1 MFILTNQSDTIYLYM
16 LIVAPTIVYLS
27 LFTSLVFSILLF
39 IVLVANP
46 KSRINRVF
54 ALFLFFGAVW
64 GFFIG
69 LWGFDITAYQERTI
83 GIIATVF
90 GIYPTVISYFFFGL
104 IFLRKP
110 YKLWFLY
117 AIPTYIFF
125 SYLTTTDAII
135 SYAQKPFPGG
145 LGVHQRSIEGDYLIP
160 AVLWGASFVLILA
173 VYLIRELFKK
183 TSDKVHF
190 QKVRLLLI
198 DTVVVSSLVIAY
210 NLNSA
215 FWSFPLDIVGMLLAA
230 IILTYGL
237 LRFELVDVNVNLRNT
252 LVNVIFAIFL
262 SGFYSLFIIL
272 IRFLVPNH
280 LDNYIWWPAI
290 ITAIYMTSI
299 SLPIRERILR
309 FVDVTFYR
317 TRYDYRETI
326 NKFTEKVGETLDLEE
341 LSRSIIKTIKETF
354 NAESVHIFVLQNRRY
369 ESLNCSKDCYF
380 ERDEPFIKFLH
391 TRDEII
397 DDQDIHLTSLE
408 EKKLLH
414 LEPKIIIPLK
424 AGDELNGILF
434 VGPRFSED
442 YYSQEDKN
450 LLTTLGQASSIALK
464 NALLYEEVVN
474 NKKEIEKLLGHER
487 EVNESKNEFV
497 SIVSHYLR
505 TPLTTIK
512 GYSDLLLQG
521 GNKPEE
527 VKEYTNHAF
536 NEQKRLA
543 SLVEDLII
551 ISSLEKGQL
560 SLIMTNVSIDS
571 IINKVVD
578 DFTSLATEKGI
589 FLKIKKGENVGNVKV
604 DLQKIG
610 QAISNIVD
618 NAIKFTRIG
627 GVTIGVRRNNSDL
640 EVYVKDT
647 GIGIDT
653 EEVPK
658 LFQKF
663 HRGTSI
669 KTLNFEGTG
678 LGLYITKLII
688 EAHNGEI
695 KVSSELGKGSEFC
708 IYLPLD

>member
-1 MFILTNQSDTIYLYM
+1 MVVINPLMVL
-16 LIVAPTIVYLS
+16 LS
-27 LFTSLVFSILLF
+27 LFTSLIFSILLVITWVANSKSSLNRLF
-39 IVLVANP
+39 SIFLVSGILWGLFVALWGMNITPFQEYLVLVAVTN
-46 KSRINRVF
+46 
-54 ALFLFFGAVW
+54 L
-64 GFFIG
+64 
-69 LWGFDITAYQERTI
+69 
-83 GIIATVF
+83 
-90 GIYPTVISYFFFGL
+90 GIYPAVLSYFFFGL
-104 IFLRKP
+104 VFLNKSYKP
-110 YKLWFLY
+110 WLLY
-117 AIPTYIFF
+117 AIPTFIIFSLLSF
-125 SYLTTTDAII
+125 SDKVTYVADKA
-135 SYAQKPFPGG
+135 FPGG
-145 LGVHQRSIEGDYLIP
+145 YGPHQRSGTGDLLYLTV
-160 AVLWGASFVLILA
+160 AWGGSFIVILII
-173 VYLIRELFKK
+173 YLVRDLLKK
-183 TSDKVHF
+183 SKDKNHT
-190 QKVRLLLI
+190 QKVKLFLITTVILTTFVILYNVTPSLWNYPIDIFGLL
-198 DTVVVSSLVIAY
+198 V
-210 NLNSA
+210 
-215 FWSFPLDIVGMLLAA
+215 AA
-230 IILTYGL
+230 ALLTYGIL
-237 LRFELVDVNVNLRNT
+237 KYELVDVNVRLRNT
-252 LVNVIFAIFL
+252 LVNIIFAIFL
-262 SGFYSLFIIL
+262 AGAYSLLIIVLRFFIPT
-272 IRFLVPNH
+272 RF
-280 LDNYIWWPAI
+280 DNYIWWPAI
-290 ITAIYMTSI
+290 IAAIYITSI
-299 SLPIRERILR
+299 SSPLRERLLR
-309 FVDVTFYR
+309 FVDITFYR

-326 NKFTEKVGETLDLEE
+326 NKFAEKVGEILDLEK
-341 LSRSIIKTIKETF
+341 LSRSLIKTIKETF
-354 NAESVHIFVLQNRRY
+354 NTESVHIFVLQNRRY

-408 EKKLLH
+408 EKKLAH
-414 LEPKIIIPLK
+414 LKPKIIIPLK

-434 VGPRFSED
+434 VGPRVSED

-450 LLTTLGQASSIALK
+450 LLITLGQASSIALK
-464 NALLYEEVVN
+464 NALLYEEVVK
-474 NKKEIEKLLGHER
+474 NKKEIEKLLDHER

-512 GYSDLLLQG
+512 GYLDLLLQG

-589 FLKIKKGENVGNVKV
+589 FLKIKKGENVGNVRV

-618 NAIKFTRIG
+618 NAIKFTQLG

-669 KTLNFEGTG
+669 KTLNFEGAG

-695 KVSSELGKGSEFC
+695 KVSSELGKGSTFS